1 MSARHR
7 LLLPVTAVVLG
18 LTACAST
25 PAAAPAPVA
34 PPVSAAP
41 VSSSSAPTSV
51 TPSATAPTSVK
62 VKTEPSQRTAN
73 CPSAKALEKLAEL
86 PEDWRFI
93 PSSVECWQDWATAD
107 PEGPSDGDGIYLF
120 RYRAGKGWTYHSQGS
135 GYHCAELGIREP
147 APFCQYP

>member
-7 LLLPVTAVVLG
+7 LLLPVTAVVFG

-34 PPVSAAP
+34 RPVSAAP
-41 VSSSSAPTSV
+41 VSPSSAPTSV

-62 VKTEPSQRTAN
+62 AKPSQRTAP

-86 PEDWRFI
+86 PQDWRFI

-120 RYRAGKGWTYHSQGS
+120 RYRAGKGWKYHSQGS
-135 GYHCAELGIREP
+135 AYDCAELGIREP